1 MNTKSDT
8 QAERKAK
15 SFEMKTANAQKAR
28 LNDLEKQLYL
38 QKYVS
43 LGKAKDFVQKGNQGK
58 GFRLREWVLKKRFV
72 VKLKAI
78 QMRY

>member
-1 MNTKSDT
+1 MNTNSDT

-15 SFEMKTANAQKAR
+15 SFEMKTANAQKAG

-43 LGKAKDFVQKGNQGK
+43 LGKARDFVQKGNQGK
-58 GFRLREWVLKKRFV
+58 GFRLR
-72 VKLKAI
+72 
-78 QMRY
+78 

>member
-1 MNTKSDT
+1 MNTKSAT

-38 QKYVS
+38 QKYAS
-43 LGKAKDFVQKGNQGK
+43 LGKAKAFVQKGNQGR
-58 GFRLREWVLKKRFV
+58 GFRLR
-72 VKLKAI
+72 
-78 QMRY
+78 

>member
-15 SFEMKTANAQKAR
+15 SFEMKTANAQKTG

-43 LGKAKDFVQKGNQGK
+43 LGKVKAFVQKGNQGK
-58 GFRLREWVLKKRFV
+58 GFRLR
-72 VKLKAI
+72 
-78 QMRY
+78 

>member
-15 SFEMKTANAQKAR
+15 SFEMKTVNAQKVR

-43 LGKAKDFVQKGNQGK
+43 LGKAKAFVHKGNQGK
-58 GFRLREWVLKKRFV
+58 GFRLR
-72 VKLKAI
+72 
-78 QMRY
+78 